1 MDESILQPMAQFG
14 VAGLMGILW
23 VIERRHSNQR
33 ERELSEAHQRLMEHR
48 TELSELIGVVR
59 DNTAAMTAL
68 QEGQAR
74 LARTCEQITAAL
86 RRSRHGGGNSDR
98 RPLDQAG

>member
-1 MDESILQPMAQFG
+1 MEESILQPLAQFG

-59 DNTAAMTAL
+59 DNTAAMTSL
-68 QEGQAR
+68 QEGQSR
-74 LARTCEQITAAL
+74 LARACEQMTAEL
-86 RRSRHGGGNSDR
+86 RRSRHGGANAAR
-98 RPLDQAG
+98 RPMDQAG